1 LLEELKS
8 NILDKEKT
16 KELEQKVLEILKEK
30 QIVKTIYSKENMLLV
45 DKNIEN
51 FSVNNRLESTL

>member
-8 NILDKEKT
+8 NIFDKEKI
-16 KELEQKVLEILKEK
+16 KELETKVLEILKEK

-51 FSVNNRLESTL
+51 F

>member
-8 NILDKEKT
+8 NIFDKEKT
-16 KELEQKVLEILKEK
+16 RELETKVLDILKEK

-51 FSVNNRLESTL
+51 FSLSNKLESTL